1 MPGDQP
7 SRGIPRPGD
16 VGAALGAA
24 CPACGF
30 PVEPGSRFCG
40 GCGRMRGDAAPAPRF
55 TAPEAY
61 TPRHIAE
68 RIRTARG
75 AMEGER
81 KQVTV
86 LFADVKG
93 SLELLAD
100 RDPEEARALL
110 DPVLELMMEAVH
122 RYEGTVNQVLGDG
135 IMAIF
140 GAPLA
145 HETHAVRAAYAALR
159 MQESVARVSESLRR
173 THGAEVQIRIG
184 LNSGEVVVRSIGND
198 LHMDYTAVGQTTHL
212 AARMEKLARPG
223 SILLSEET
231 HRLTEGYLTVTPRG
245 PIPVRGMAEAVQV
258 YEAVGAGP
266 ARTPLQ
272 AAAARGLTPF
282 VGRDAELGLLR
293 QALERAG
300 SGRGQLVALV
310 GEAGVGKSR
319 LVRELVQAPWTR
331 GFTVLEGR
339 PVVYRKSTA
348 WAPVLGWLRAYL
360 DLERDA
366 DVETVH
372 AKVAARLA
380 GLERGQETARPAV
393 LSLFEVPVTDPAW
406 AALEPPQRRRRTLD
420 ALTHLLLLEARRAPL
435 LLVLEDLHRID
446 EETQALLDGLVERLP
461 HARLLVVVTYRPE
474 YQHRWGN
481 QAGYTQLRVEPLGS
495 ETAGRLLDALL
506 GPDPALRPLHDLLV
520 RRTDG
525 NPLFLEESVRAL
537 AETEVLTG
545 ARGAYGLGRPL
556 AAIQVPRTVQAVLA
570 ARIDRLSP
578 EGKRLLQCA
587 AVVGRDV
594 PFPVLEAI
602 ADLDPDALRAGLAQL
617 QGAEFLHETHLFPEL
632 EHAFKHTLTQDV
644 AYGTLLQDTRRALH
658 ARIVDAIERL
668 YPDRLGEQVE
678 RLAHHALRG
687 GLAARAVAYLR
698 QAGTKAAARSA
709 HRDAVG
715 FFEQAIEALD
725 ALPRTREHLELGV
738 DLRFD
743 ARASLAPLG
752 LFARNLEHL
761 RRAETLAEALA
772 DRRRLGWVGAYLA
785 QSYYTLGDQDA
796 ALAAA
801 RRSLEIAEELGDLP
815 LKAAATTGLG
825 QAYDTLGDYAQAQV
839 HLGRA
844 VDALE
849 GDLASERFGMAGLLS
864 VAARVWLV
872 NSLVAVGDFDGAEA
886 RALEAV
892 QRAEA
897 VDHPWSVAA
906 AHVALGFAQ
915 LTRGTLAAAAPVLER
930 GLARARELDLTAW
943 LPMLSCQLGIVYVRQ
958 GRVDEGTAL
967 LEDGIQRAAALSILS
982 RHSLRYAWLAE
993 AHLRAGRITEA
1004 RATAERAQALARAHQ
1019 EHGYEGWVL
1028 RMLGEVAARSGE
1040 TERAAAHFRAVLA
1053 VAEPRGMRALEAH
1066 AWAALGRLA
1075 RAAGDHA
1082 EAERLDAAAATR
1094 AARLGMVVAR

>member
-1 MPGDQP
+1 
-7 SRGIPRPGD
+7 
-16 VGAALGAA
+16 VTTLGAA

-30 PVEPGSRFCG
+30 PAEPGSRFCG
-40 GCGRMRGDAAPAPRF
+40 GCGRRLGDDAPAPRF
-55 TAPEAY
+55 AAPDTY

-68 RIRTARG
+68 RILTARG

-86 LFADVKG
+86 LFADMKG

-159 MQESVARVSESLRR
+159 MQEGVTRLSEALRR
-173 THGAEVQIRIG
+173 SHGAEVQIRIG

-231 HRLTEGYLTVTPRG
+231 HRLTEGYLAVTPRG
-245 PIPVRGMAEAVQV
+245 PIPVRGMAQAVEV

-266 ARTPLQ
+266 ARSRLQ

-293 QALERAG
+293 QALERAE
-300 SGRGQLVALV
+300 SGRGQMVALV

-319 LVRELVQAPWTR
+319 LVRELMQTPWTR

-348 WAPVLGWLRAYL
+348 WAPVLVWLRAYF

-366 DVETVH
+366 DAETVR

-380 GLERGQETARPAV
+380 GLDRGLEAVQPAV
-393 LSLFEVPVTDPAW
+393 LSLFEVPVADPAW
-406 AALEPPQRRRRTLD
+406 TALEPPQRRRRTLD
-420 ALTHLLLLEARRAPL
+420 ALKHLLLLEARRGPL
-435 LLVLEDLHRID
+435 LLVLEDLHRVD
-446 EETQALLDGLVERLP
+446 EETQALLDDLVERLSD
-461 HARLLVVVTYRPE
+461 ARLLVLVTYRPE
-474 YQHRWGN
+474 YQHGWSSKG
-481 QAGYTQLRVEPLGS
+481 GYTQLRVEPLGVQ
-495 ETAGRLLDALL
+495 TAGRLLDGLL
-506 GPDPALRPLHDLLV
+506 GSDPSLRPLHDLLV

-545 ARGAYGLGRPL
+545 APGAYGLGRAL
-556 AAIQVPRTVQAVLA
+556 TAIQVPSTVQAVLA

-578 EGKRLLQCA
+578 EAKHLLQCA

-594 PFPVLEAI
+594 PVPVLEAI
-602 ADLDPDALRAGLAQL
+602 ADLDPDRLRAGLAQL
-617 QGAEFLHETHLFPEL
+617 QAAEFLYETHLFPEL
-632 EHAFKHTLTQDV
+632 EHAFKHTLTQEV
-644 AYGTLLQDTRRALH
+644 AYGTLLQDTRRVLH

-668 YPDRLGEQVE
+668 YPGRLVEQVE

-687 GLAARAVAYLR
+687 GLDARALAYLR

-725 ALPRTREHLELGV
+725 GLPRTREHLELGV

-752 LFARNLEHL
+752 LFVRNLEHL
-761 RRAETLAEALA
+761 RRAEALAEALA
-772 DRRRLGWVGAYLA
+772 DRRRLAWVGAYLA

-801 RRSLEIAEELGDLP
+801 RRSLEIADELDDLP
-815 LKAAATTGLG
+815 IKVAATTGLG
-825 QAYDTLGDYAQAQV
+825 QAYHALGDYAQSQV

-844 VDALE
+844 IDALE
-849 GDLASERFGMAGLLS
+849 GELSRARFGMAGLLS

-872 NSLVAVGDFDGAEA
+872 NSLVAVGDFYGAET
-886 RALEAV
+886 RALEAI
-892 QRAEA
+892 RLSEA

-915 LTRGTLAAAAPVLER
+915 LARGTLAAAAPVLER

-943 LPMLSCQLGIVYVRQ
+943 LPMLSCQLGIVYTRQ
-958 GRVDEGTAL
+958 GRVEEGAAL
-967 LEDGIQRAAALSILS
+967 LEEGIQRAAALSILS
-982 RHSLRYAWLAE
+982 RHSLRHAWLSE
-993 AHLRAGRITEA
+993 AYLHAGRITEA
-1004 RATAERAQALARAHQ
+1004 RVAAERALALARAHKEQ
-1019 EHGYEGWVL
+1019 GYEGWVL

-1040 TERAAAHFRAVLA
+1040 SAQAAAHFHAVLA
-1053 VAEPRGMRALEAH
+1053 VAGPRGMRALEAH
-1066 AWAALGRLA
+1066 AWAGLSRLASAAGDRAEADRLAAAAAA
-1075 RAAGDHA
+1075 RAAA
-1082 EAERLDAAAATR
+1082 
-1094 AARLGMVVAR
+1094 LGLIVAR

>member
-1 MPGDQP
+1 MT
-7 SRGIPRPGD
+7 
-16 VGAALGAA
+16 ALDAV

-30 PVEPGSRFCG
+30 PSEPGSRFCG
-40 GCGRMRGDAAPAPRF
+40 GCGRMLGGAAPAPRF
-55 TAPEAY
+55 AAPHTY

-68 RIRTARG
+68 RILTARG

-86 LFADVKG
+86 LFADMKG

-159 MQESVARVSESLRR
+159 MQEGAARLSATVRR
-173 THGAEVQIRIG
+173 THGADVQIRIG

-231 HRLTEGYLTVTPRG
+231 HRLTEGYLAVTPRG
-245 PIPVRGMAEAVQV
+245 PIPVRGVAEAVEV

-266 ARTPLQ
+266 ARSRLQ
-272 AAAARGLTPF
+272 AAAVRGLTPF

-293 QALERAG
+293 QALERAEA
-300 SGRGQLVALV
+300 GRGQIVALV

-319 LVRELVQAPWTR
+319 LVRELAQSPATR
-331 GFTVLEGR
+331 GFTILESR

-348 WAPVLGWLRAYL
+348 WAPVLVWLRAYF

-366 DVETVH
+366 DPETVR
-372 AKVAARLA
+372 ARVTARLA
-380 GLERGQETARPAV
+380 GLDRSLETAQAAV
-393 LSLFEVPVTDPAW
+393 LALFEAPVTDPAW
-406 AALEPPQRRRRTLD
+406 TALEPPQRRRRTLE
-420 ALTHLLLLEARRAPL
+420 ALKHLLLLEARRRPL
-435 LLVLEDLHRID
+435 LLILEDLHRID
-446 EETQALLDGLVERLP
+446 EETQALLDGLVDRLSD
-461 HARLLVVVTYRPE
+461 ARLLVLVTYRPE
-474 YQHRWGN
+474 YRHGWGN
-481 QAGYTQLRVEPLGS
+481 KGGYTQLRVEPLALP
-495 ETAGRLLDALL
+495 TAGRLLEALL
-506 GPDPALRPLHDLLV
+506 GPDPALRPLHELLV

-537 AETEVLTG
+537 AETEVLAG
-545 ARGAYGLGRPL
+545 ERGAYALGRPL
-556 AAIQVPRTVQAVLA
+556 AAIQVPSTVQAVLA

-578 EGKRLLQCA
+578 EAKHLLQCA

-602 ADLDPDALRAGLAQL
+602 ADLDADTLRASLAQL
-617 QGAEFLHETHLFPEL
+617 QAAEFLHETHLFPEL
-632 EHAFKHTLTQDV
+632 EHGFNHALTQDV
-644 AYGTLLQDTRRALH
+644 AYGTLLQDTRRILH

-668 YPDRLGEQVE
+668 YPGRLVEQVE

-687 GLAARAVAYLR
+687 GLDARAVDYLR
-698 QAGTKAAARSA
+698 QAGARAAARSA

-725 ALPRTREHLELGV
+725 TLPRTRENLELGV

-752 LFARNLEHL
+752 LFVRTLEHL
-761 RRAETLAEALA
+761 RRAQSLAEGFA
-772 DRRRLGWVGAYLA
+772 DRRRLGWVRAYLA

-801 RRSLEIAEELGDLP
+801 RHSLEIAEELNDLP
-815 LKAAATTGLG
+815 LRATAIAGLG
-825 QAYDTLGDYAQAQV
+825 QAYHALGDYAQAQL

-844 VDALE
+844 IDALG
-849 GDLASERFGMAGLLS
+849 GDLEHERFGLAGLLS
-864 VAARVWLV
+864 VAARIWLV
-872 NSLVAVGDFDGAEA
+872 NSLVAVADFDGAEA

-892 QRAEA
+892 RLGES
-897 VDHPWSVAA
+897 VDHPWSEAG

-915 LTRGTLAAAAPVLER
+915 LARGTLAAAVPVLER
-930 GLARARELDLTAW
+930 GLARARELDITAW
-943 LPMLSCQLGIVYVRQ
+943 LPMLSCQLGIVYARQ
-958 GRVDEGTAL
+958 GRVAEGAAL
-967 LEDGIQRAAALSILS
+967 IEDGIQRATALSILS
-982 RHSLRYAWLAE
+982 RHSLRHAWLAE
-993 AHLRAGRITEA
+993 AYLRAGRITEA
-1004 RATAERAQALARAHQ
+1004 RVTAERGLALARTHN
-1019 EHGYEGWVL
+1019 EGGYEGWVL
-1028 RMLGEVAARSGE
+1028 RMLGEIAARSGE
-1040 TERAAAHFRAVLA
+1040 TEQAAAHFRAVLA
-1053 VAEPRGMRALEAH
+1053 VAGPRGMRALEAH
-1066 AWAALGRLA
+1066 AWGALGRLA
-1075 RAAGDHA
+1075 RAGGDHA
-1082 EAERLDAAAATR
+1082 GADRLDAAAAAR
-1094 AARLGMVVAR
+1094 AAELGMIVPG